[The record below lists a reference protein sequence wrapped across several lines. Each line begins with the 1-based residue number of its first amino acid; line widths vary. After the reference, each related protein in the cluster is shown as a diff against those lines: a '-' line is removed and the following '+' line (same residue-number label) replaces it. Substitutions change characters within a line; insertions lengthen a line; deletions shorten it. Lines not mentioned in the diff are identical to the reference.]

1 MLGFDY
7 LEVNGQAEELEYGM
21 SERLMGWLDEYLGYP
36 SIDPHGDPISDT
48 EDKIADATGRPL
60 SEFQPDETV
69 TVIRICDQEPEF
81 IDFVAN
87 NGPRSSAVFKTGLP
101 GR

>member
-1 MLGFDY
+1 M
-7 LEVNGQAEELEYGM
+7 AEK
-21 SERLMGWLDEYLGYP
+21 LMGWQDEYLGHQ

-48 EDKIADATGRPL
+48 EGKIADATGRPL

-87 NGPRSSAVFKTGLP
+87 NRLRSSAVVQNRSAGSVTVQAEGFSDARLSFAAAE
-101 GR
+101 